1 MTQTTPVSKIIKA
14 TLLRSL
20 SNEAE
25 TIELEAGRSIAENLT
40 DIDFTNAIVIVNG
53 ALVREQHIVQ
63 TGDIVTIRITPSGV
77 VTGIIAAVFTIGAII
92 AGALIGREVYK
103 MKEAAEKA
111 QKEAE
116 RLKKMMGKRDI
127 DNRAFLR
134 GASNT
139 LATGNS
145 QPYIIGRHFFTPY
158 LLSKPFYKLEGT
170 DGEKQYTYT
179 ILECGFNKQILQS
192 VSIDDI
198 VIKTFN
204 DTAPQH
210 GVYSIDAD
218 IFADD
223 GLIEISQ
230 NGDLLKHLPELNY
243 KVVSVQ
249 TNDEITRDDDIKKHP
264 ESKKHLL
271 YTLDPHAMSVDA
283 AISFPNGLYA
293 YDKEGDK
300 LKTKVTITPQYSL
313 DGGKNW
319 TSFTFNNNG
328 VMTNTFNR
336 LISTKA
342 LRYVAH
348 HDFTRA
354 DYDALAFNKQKA
366 ILLRF
371 CSNGSNNGQIKND
384 CYCLYYQCVCFDPN
398 VKGELTPCKVVEDR
412 ERAFCTTMG
421 IKLKATARNEQKLKK
436 INVISQGIARVWD
449 GAQWSADKRATRN
462 PAAWALE
469 IETSSCHPASRYD
482 DSELDLES
490 FADFYEHCEANQFK
504 FDWVITQNAKKDDIL
519 TYILTACGAC
529 MYIDL
534 YGRRAV
540 AIDRKQE
547 NALAVYNAQNIIKIS
562 NRKTFARQ
570 TDGLRIKFVNSK
582 DDLFQEDTYLVMRE
596 DNGKVRELTYESL
609 IKDVSVTGVTEYE
622 HVVKHARRL
631 MAIEALR
638 PKVTTIEVGNEGI
651 FYTPMSKVLI
661 QDDCLKIGLGNAV
674 ISGCDWRG
682 GRLKKI
688 YLNGTVP
695 VPDVDKAYG
704 VIVNCF
710 TRDGGKPIAV
720 KVEAE
725 RDGDVSELTVISA
738 VRISDD
744 AVPDVGNVLSFGE
757 LDADG
762 GFSRVTTPYIINGI
776 KRGEK
781 GFSLELVNYHEA
793 VYDAGAIPEYHSNL
807 TRRQGTLPPP
817 IPKDYGGITRDEL
830 EKALA
835 RVDGTKA
842 AQKAA
847 QEAADLIVHGVRYTD
862 THYIRDVEMSLPDI
876 VKRIDNDARTLSSS
890 IEMSEEQILLK
901 VEDTAQGLRSFIAV
915 TKEQILAEAEDLKRE
930 LKGLLAVQAGAV
942 KAMVEGGGAAGQLAL
957 SLELPAMIDKK
968 TFNKFVEK
976 CGGEATAKVY
986 ARLAGTDYYA
996 IRGDI
1001 SGKPVKALWDKAVK
1015 AGLLASQ
1022 IDLRATQIHMAAE
1035 NVVITG
1041 GKNNGQTIIE
1051 GDHLRT
1057 ALIEVEKLFAQKI
1070 TMKNGGSIQSENYD
1084 EHKKTGFKIS
1094 SDGIAEFNNINI
1106 YGEAT
1111 FIGKTVEASGKL
1123 RIPILHSMPNSLENG
1138 MVWLQ

>member
-1 MTQTTPVSKIIKA
+1 MTTANLTLKVLYAGGCYDFYRHNEVSPAASFALAKLAIKFCSCLPKLHVKPRNEIA
-14 TLLRSL
+14 L
-20 SNEAE
+20 SN
-25 TIELEAGRSIAENLT
+25 LGRTAKS
-40 DIDFTNAIVIVNG
+40 VNSG
-53 ALVREQHIVQ
+53 KH
-63 TGDIVTIRITPSGV
+63 RICS
-77 VTGIIAAVFTIGAII
+77 
-92 AGALIGREVYK
+92 
-103 MKEAAEKA
+103 
-111 QKEAE
+111 
-116 RLKKMMGKRDI
+116 
-127 DNRAFLR
+127 
-134 GASNT
+134 
-139 LATGNS
+139 
-145 QPYIIGRHFFTPY
+145 
-158 LLSKPFYKLEGT
+158 
-170 DGEKQYTYT
+170 
-179 ILECGFNKQILQS
+179 
-192 VSIDDI
+192 
-198 VIKTFN
+198 
-204 DTAPQH
+204 PQ
-210 GVYSIDAD
+210 
-218 IFADD
+218 
-223 GLIEISQ
+223 
-230 NGDLLKHLPELNY
+230 
-243 KVVSVQ
+243 
-249 TNDEITRDDDIKKHP
+249 
-264 ESKKHLL
+264 
-271 YTLDPHAMSVDA
+271 
-283 AISFPNGLYA
+283 
-293 YDKEGDK
+293 
-300 LKTKVTITPQYSL
+300 
-313 DGGKNW
+313 
-319 TSFTFNNNG
+319 
-328 VMTNTFNR
+328 
-336 LISTKA
+336 
-342 LRYVAH
+342 
-348 HDFTRA
+348 
-354 DYDALAFNKQKA
+354 
-366 ILLRF
+366 
-371 CSNGSNNGQIKND
+371 
-384 CYCLYYQCVCFDPN
+384 
-398 VKGELTPCKVVEDR
+398 
-412 ERAFCTTMG
+412 
-421 IKLKATARNEQKLKK
+421 
-436 INVISQGIARVWD
+436 
-449 GAQWSADKRATRN
+449 
-462 PAAWALE
+462 
-469 IETSSCHPASRYD
+469 
-482 DSELDLES
+482 
-490 FADFYEHCEANQFK
+490 
-504 FDWVITQNAKKDDIL
+504 
-519 TYILTACGAC
+519 

-596 DNGKVRELTYESL
+596 DNGKPRELTYESL

-710 TRDGGKPIAV
+710 TRDGGKPVAI

-725 RDGDVSELTVISA
+725 REGDVSELTVISA

-986 ARLAGTDYYA
+986 ARLAETDYYA

-1070 TMKNGGSIQSENYD
+1070 TMKNGGSIQSENYN
-1084 EHKKTGFKIS
+1084 EHEKTGFKIS

-1111 FIGKTVEASGKL
+1111 FIGKTVEASGRL
-1123 RIPILHSMPNSLENG
+1123 RIPVLHSMPNSLENG

>member
-1 MTQTTPVSKIIKA
+1 
-14 TLLRSL
+14 
-20 SNEAE
+20 
-25 TIELEAGRSIAENLT
+25 
-40 DIDFTNAIVIVNG
+40 
-53 ALVREQHIVQ
+53 
-63 TGDIVTIRITPSGV
+63 
-77 VTGIIAAVFTIGAII
+77 
-92 AGALIGREVYK
+92 
-103 MKEAAEKA
+103 
-111 QKEAE
+111 
-116 RLKKMMGKRDI
+116 
-127 DNRAFLR
+127 
-134 GASNT
+134 
-139 LATGNS
+139 
-145 QPYIIGRHFFTPY
+145 
-158 LLSKPFYKLEGT
+158 
-170 DGEKQYTYT
+170 
-179 ILECGFNKQILQS
+179 
-192 VSIDDI
+192 
-198 VIKTFN
+198 
-204 DTAPQH
+204 
-210 GVYSIDAD
+210 
-218 IFADD
+218 
-223 GLIEISQ
+223 
-230 NGDLLKHLPELNY
+230 
-243 KVVSVQ
+243 
-249 TNDEITRDDDIKKHP
+249 
-264 ESKKHLL
+264 
-271 YTLDPHAMSVDA
+271 
-283 AISFPNGLYA
+283 
-293 YDKEGDK
+293 
-300 LKTKVTITPQYSL
+300 
-313 DGGKNW
+313 
-319 TSFTFNNNG
+319 
-328 VMTNTFNR
+328 
-336 LISTKA
+336 
-342 LRYVAH
+342 
-348 HDFTRA
+348 
-354 DYDALAFNKQKA
+354 
-366 ILLRF
+366 
-371 CSNGSNNGQIKND
+371 
-384 CYCLYYQCVCFDPN
+384 
-398 VKGELTPCKVVEDR
+398 
-412 ERAFCTTMG
+412 
-421 IKLKATARNEQKLKK
+421 
-436 INVISQGIARVWD
+436 
-449 GAQWSADKRATRN
+449 
-462 PAAWALE
+462 
-469 IETSSCHPASRYD
+469 
-482 DSELDLES
+482 
-490 FADFYEHCEANQFK
+490 
-504 FDWVITQNAKKDDIL
+504 
-519 TYILTACGAC
+519 

-596 DNGKVRELTYESL
+596 DNGKPRELTYESL

-710 TRDGGKPIAV
+710 TRDGGKPVAI

-725 RDGDVSELTVISA
+725 RDGDVSELTVVSA

-842 AQKAA
+842 AQ
-847 QEAADLIVHGVRYTD
+847 EAADLIVHGVRYTD

-915 TKEQILAEAEDLKRE
+915 TKEQILAEAQDLKRE

-1022 IDLRATQIHMAAE
+1022 IQLNADQIVVQNGDKVAAAFVDGKLRAACIDAE
-1035 NVVITG
+1035 NLIVQQLKIDSDKQSNQDFEAYFDKNRGLQIRNKGADILKIDPKTG
-1041 GKNNGQTIIE
+1041 EAFFTGKVQAGAVELADKGVFIRNGEVTVENKGWKAAIRPCSNGVELAILGGDGGNMTKKQLWTYISGGILNLFVLGSVTSCGGMYHSSPDGDMKNKKSGTDGTIRSIASDGNTIMVRADGEILISKDNGNTWSKKANPINQPVSHIAYNNNVWIVTGNNKIAKSIDGGNTWVKKWEVANKGLYTVAGNENTWVAVGYNGLILISNDNGDTWIDKTNQNFTGNLYLAPVLSTVSFGNNTWIVTGSGNTYGSQII
-1051 GDHLRT
+1051 
-1057 ALIEVEKLFAQKI
+1057 LISKDNGNTWTQKKLFAGLIVSKMTYGNGTWIAVANGNEHENNKFLISKDNGNSWIQKVPPI
-1070 TMKNGGSIQSENYD
+1070 
-1084 EHKKTGFKIS
+1084 KKVLT
-1094 SDGIAEFNNINI
+1094 GIAFGNNLWMAVGHNGLILISNDNGDTWTQKASPTGVSLTDISYTNPAWIAGGI
-1106 YGEAT
+1106 YGT
-1111 FIGKTVEASGKL
+1111 
-1123 RIPILHSMPNSLENG
+1123 ILSSVNA
-1138 MVWLQ
+1138 VTWQ

>member
-1 MTQTTPVSKIIKA
+1 
-14 TLLRSL
+14 
-20 SNEAE
+20 
-25 TIELEAGRSIAENLT
+25 
-40 DIDFTNAIVIVNG
+40 
-53 ALVREQHIVQ
+53 
-63 TGDIVTIRITPSGV
+63 
-77 VTGIIAAVFTIGAII
+77 
-92 AGALIGREVYK
+92 
-103 MKEAAEKA
+103 
-111 QKEAE
+111 
-116 RLKKMMGKRDI
+116 
-127 DNRAFLR
+127 
-134 GASNT
+134 
-139 LATGNS
+139 
-145 QPYIIGRHFFTPY
+145 
-158 LLSKPFYKLEGT
+158 
-170 DGEKQYTYT
+170 
-179 ILECGFNKQILQS
+179 
-192 VSIDDI
+192 
-198 VIKTFN
+198 
-204 DTAPQH
+204 
-210 GVYSIDAD
+210 
-218 IFADD
+218 
-223 GLIEISQ
+223 
-230 NGDLLKHLPELNY
+230 
-243 KVVSVQ
+243 
-249 TNDEITRDDDIKKHP
+249 
-264 ESKKHLL
+264 
-271 YTLDPHAMSVDA
+271 
-283 AISFPNGLYA
+283 
-293 YDKEGDK
+293 
-300 LKTKVTITPQYSL
+300 
-313 DGGKNW
+313 
-319 TSFTFNNNG
+319 
-328 VMTNTFNR
+328 
-336 LISTKA
+336 
-342 LRYVAH
+342 
-348 HDFTRA
+348 
-354 DYDALAFNKQKA
+354 
-366 ILLRF
+366 
-371 CSNGSNNGQIKND
+371 
-384 CYCLYYQCVCFDPN
+384 
-398 VKGELTPCKVVEDR
+398 
-412 ERAFCTTMG
+412 
-421 IKLKATARNEQKLKK
+421 
-436 INVISQGIARVWD
+436 
-449 GAQWSADKRATRN
+449 
-462 PAAWALE
+462 
-469 IETSSCHPASRYD
+469 
-482 DSELDLES
+482 
-490 FADFYEHCEANQFK
+490 
-504 FDWVITQNAKKDDIL
+504 
-519 TYILTACGAC
+519 
-529 MYIDL
+529 
-534 YGRRAV
+534 
-540 AIDRKQE
+540 
-547 NALAVYNAQNIIKIS
+547 
-562 NRKTFARQ
+562 
-570 TDGLRIKFVNSK
+570 
-582 DDLFQEDTYLVMRE
+582 MRE
-596 DNGKVRELTYESL
+596 DNGKPRELTYESL

-710 TRDGGKPIAV
+710 TRDGGKPVAI

-725 RDGDVSELTVISA
+725 RAGDVSELTVVSA

-1022 IDLRATQIHMAAE
+1022 IQLNADQIVVQNGDKVAAAF
-1035 NVVITG
+1035 V
-1041 GKNNGQTIIE
+1041 
-1051 GDHLRT
+1051 D
-1057 ALIEVEKLFAQKI
+1057 
-1070 TMKNGGSIQSENYD
+1070 
-1084 EHKKTGFKIS
+1084 
-1094 SDGIAEFNNINI
+1094 
-1106 YGEAT
+1106 
-1111 FIGKTVEASGKL
+1111 GKL
-1123 RIPILHSMPNSLENG
+1123 RAACIDAENLIVQQLKIDSDKQSNQDFEAYFDKNRGLQIRNKGADILKIDPKTGEAFFNGRLNAVESYFSGIVTARDISLDGFRAGNIVLRKFANMTARTETKQLYSQICGTGEVRLKFQFKSPKSRGHTIVIKIDSKVIDTILVTDINTVKSYSKDLDIKEGNYIGIIATHSHSAGLYIVGDELNIFDIQICTNG
-1138 MVWLQ
+1138 KNGILAYLGNTYTTSTDNLTVIR

>member
-1 MTQTTPVSKIIKA
+1 
-14 TLLRSL
+14 
-20 SNEAE
+20 
-25 TIELEAGRSIAENLT
+25 
-40 DIDFTNAIVIVNG
+40 
-53 ALVREQHIVQ
+53 
-63 TGDIVTIRITPSGV
+63 
-77 VTGIIAAVFTIGAII
+77 
-92 AGALIGREVYK
+92 
-103 MKEAAEKA
+103 
-111 QKEAE
+111 
-116 RLKKMMGKRDI
+116 
-127 DNRAFLR
+127 
-134 GASNT
+134 
-139 LATGNS
+139 
-145 QPYIIGRHFFTPY
+145 
-158 LLSKPFYKLEGT
+158 
-170 DGEKQYTYT
+170 
-179 ILECGFNKQILQS
+179 
-192 VSIDDI
+192 
-198 VIKTFN
+198 
-204 DTAPQH
+204 
-210 GVYSIDAD
+210 
-218 IFADD
+218 
-223 GLIEISQ
+223 
-230 NGDLLKHLPELNY
+230 
-243 KVVSVQ
+243 
-249 TNDEITRDDDIKKHP
+249 
-264 ESKKHLL
+264 
-271 YTLDPHAMSVDA
+271 
-283 AISFPNGLYA
+283 
-293 YDKEGDK
+293 
-300 LKTKVTITPQYSL
+300 
-313 DGGKNW
+313 
-319 TSFTFNNNG
+319 
-328 VMTNTFNR
+328 
-336 LISTKA
+336 
-342 LRYVAH
+342 
-348 HDFTRA
+348 
-354 DYDALAFNKQKA
+354 
-366 ILLRF
+366 
-371 CSNGSNNGQIKND
+371 
-384 CYCLYYQCVCFDPN
+384 
-398 VKGELTPCKVVEDR
+398 
-412 ERAFCTTMG
+412 
-421 IKLKATARNEQKLKK
+421 
-436 INVISQGIARVWD
+436 
-449 GAQWSADKRATRN
+449 
-462 PAAWALE
+462 
-469 IETSSCHPASRYD
+469 
-482 DSELDLES
+482 
-490 FADFYEHCEANQFK
+490 
-504 FDWVITQNAKKDDIL
+504 
-519 TYILTACGAC
+519 

-596 DNGKVRELTYESL
+596 DNGKPRELTYESL

-710 TRDGGKPIAV
+710 TRDGGKPVAI

-725 RDGDVSELTVISA
+725 RDGDVSELTVVSA

-762 GFSRVTTPYIINGI
+762 GFSRVTTSYIINGI

-835 RVDGTKA
+835 RVDGTLA

-901 VEDTAQGLRSFIAV
+901 VEDTKEGLRSFIAV

-957 SLELPAMIDKK
+957 SLELPAMIDKRRLTSSSK
-968 TFNKFVEK
+968 NAGEK
-976 CGGEATAKVY
+976 RRQKST
-986 ARLAGTDYYA
+986 
-996 IRGDI
+996 
-1001 SGKPVKALWDKAVK
+1001 PALQ
-1015 AGLLASQ
+1015 G
-1022 IDLRATQIHMAAE
+1022 
-1035 NVVITG
+1035 
-1041 GKNNGQTIIE
+1041 
-1051 GDHLRT
+1051 RT
-1057 ALIEVEKLFAQKI
+1057 TTLFAA
-1070 TMKNGGSIQSENYD
+1070 TS
-1084 EHKKTGFKIS
+1084 
-1094 SDGIAEFNNINI
+1094 AE
-1106 YGEAT
+1106 
-1111 FIGKTVEASGKL
+1111 S
-1123 RIPILHSMPNSLENG
+1123 P
-1138 MVWLQ
+1138 

>member
-1 MTQTTPVSKIIKA
+1 MYAGGCYYFYRHNEVSPAASFALAKLAIKLCSCFPKLHAKHCNEIALGNLGRTAKPV
-14 TLLRSL
+14 
-20 SNEAE
+20 
-25 TIELEAGRSIAENLT
+25 
-40 DIDFTNAIVIVNG
+40 
-53 ALVREQHIVQ
+53 
-63 TGDIVTIRITPSGV
+63 
-77 VTGIIAAVFTIGAII
+77 
-92 AGALIGREVYK
+92 
-103 MKEAAEKA
+103 
-111 QKEAE
+111 
-116 RLKKMMGKRDI
+116 
-127 DNRAFLR
+127 
-134 GASNT
+134 
-139 LATGNS
+139 
-145 QPYIIGRHFFTPY
+145 
-158 LLSKPFYKLEGT
+158 
-170 DGEKQYTYT
+170 
-179 ILECGFNKQILQS
+179 
-192 VSIDDI
+192 
-198 VIKTFN
+198 N
-204 DTAPQH
+204 D
-210 GVYSIDAD
+210 
-218 IFADD
+218 
-223 GLIEISQ
+223 
-230 NGDLLKHLPELNY
+230 
-243 KVVSVQ
+243 
-249 TNDEITRDDDIKKHP
+249 
-264 ESKKHLL
+264 
-271 YTLDPHAMSVDA
+271 
-283 AISFPNGLYA
+283 
-293 YDKEGDK
+293 
-300 LKTKVTITPQYSL
+300 
-313 DGGKNW
+313 GKN
-319 TSFTFNNNG
+319 
-328 VMTNTFNR
+328 R
-336 LISTKA
+336 IC
-342 LRYVAH
+342 RP
-348 HDFTRA
+348 
-354 DYDALAFNKQKA
+354 Q
-366 ILLRF
+366 
-371 CSNGSNNGQIKND
+371 
-384 CYCLYYQCVCFDPN
+384 
-398 VKGELTPCKVVEDR
+398 
-412 ERAFCTTMG
+412 
-421 IKLKATARNEQKLKK
+421 
-436 INVISQGIARVWD
+436 
-449 GAQWSADKRATRN
+449 
-462 PAAWALE
+462 
-469 IETSSCHPASRYD
+469 
-482 DSELDLES
+482 
-490 FADFYEHCEANQFK
+490 
-504 FDWVITQNAKKDDIL
+504 
-519 TYILTACGAC
+519 

-596 DNGKVRELTYESL
+596 DNGKPRELTYESL

-710 TRDGGKPIAV
+710 TRDGGKPVAI

-725 RDGDVSELTVISA
+725 REGDVSELTVISA

-1070 TMKNGGSIQSENYD
+1070 TMKNGGSIQSENYN
-1084 EHKKTGFKIS
+1084 EHEKTGFKIS